1 MFKAERYTKMME
13 IMENTLTSYKSDFLY
28 DVSKIE
34 ESLDTLENF
43 HTRET
48 YFIWGLRPTGTTLYN
63 LREVV
68 FGSDYN
74 FDSVMNVIRGTINK
88 QWYLLDFNK
97 KGAVLID
104 EIKPESIEAFV
115 DAMTKMRNEYMV
127 TLQHYIVNHPDS
139 SQHSCKAEFNT
150 NNYFN
155 SLLTKYAVLKKA
167 IG

>member
-1 MFKAERYTKMME
+1 MFKAERYIKMQE
-13 IMENTLTSYKSDFLY
+13 VMENTLTSYKGDFLY

-34 ESLDTLENF
+34 ESLDVLENF

-74 FDSVMNVIRGTINK
+74 FDSVMNVICGTINK
-88 QWYLLDFNK
+88 QWYLLNFNK
-97 KGAVLID
+97 KDTVLID

-115 DAMTKMRNEYMV
+115 DAVTKMRNEYAV
-127 TLQHYIVNHPDS
+127 TLQHYIVKRPDL
-139 SQHSCKAEFNT
+139 SQHGCKMALNT
-150 NNYFN
+150 NHYFN
-155 SLLTKYAVLKKA
+155 ALLTRYAVLEKA
-167 IG
+167 IR